1 MINSAG
7 APEKPRNGRSR
18 LHQQEAESQ
27 QKRNVSDKTR
37 AESRS
42 LGQVYNLRVAGV
54 GWTGQE
60 IGARP
65 EECRSLATK

>member
-7 APEKPRNGRSR
+7 PEKPRNGRSR

-27 QKRNVSDKTR
+27 QKRNVSDETR

-42 LGQVYNLRVAGV
+42 LGQVYNLRVAGA

-60 IGARP
+60 TGARL